1 MARGA
6 ALRSLRIARV
16 AVGLVVGLG
25 AAALSVPRPLSA
37 QQPFAF
43 VPRGQPEWRAD
54 VVVARNNAFVAMV
67 GANVPLGYYA
77 RAGAALGAGAVWRD
91 GAPALAA
98 RIDVTTRFLLD
109 PFGENAWGPYL
120 GGGLTARRD
129 GWDRADAGL
138 LLVLGVEGHRRTGW
152 MPSAEVALG
161 QGARLGVVLRKARRN
176 GR

>member
-1 MARGA
+1 M
-6 ALRSLRIARV
+6 
-16 AVGLVVGLG
+16 VVGLSTS
-25 AAALSVPRPLSA
+25 ALSTTRSLSA

-43 VPRGQPEWRAD
+43 VPRVQPEWRAD
-54 VVVARNNAFVAMV
+54 LVAARNNAFVAMV

-77 RAGAALGAGAVWRD
+77 RAGAALGAGAVWRAA
-91 GAPALAA
+91 GPALAA
-98 RIDVTTRFLLD
+98 RINVTTRFLLD

-138 LLVLGVEGHRRTGW
+138 LLVLGVEGRRRTGW